1 MIEMIEMIEMI
12 WAPLAG
18 NVLHKGVG
26 VVRRGG
32 EVAMF
37 GIWVLATPVSGM
49 GFAYGLGR
57 FLKSGIRVLL
67 CRPFFFAS
75 WVCNSRVGWN
85 LVDSQVCRIR
95 VSPMVCP
102 SRAFR

>member
-12 WAPLAG
+12 WVPLAG
-18 NVLHKGVG
+18 NVL
-26 VVRRGG
+26 RGG
-32 EVAMF
+32 EGGGPKGGEIVIT
-37 GIWVLATPVSGM
+37 GIWVLATPVLGM

-67 CRPFFFAS
+67 CLPSFFAS

-85 LVDSQVCRIR
+85 LVDSQVCWTAVGEYGI
-95 VSPMVCP
+95 CL
-102 SRAFR
+102 